1 MAYTYTTAALVKDRI
16 MAVDSFSTS
25 TNPTLSTIDKWI
37 QQISERINQKTG
49 RVWGETE
56 YEEYIDYSGKD
67 RITLKYA
74 PITEVISV
82 EHDPYPLGAS
92 NAGTWDTKVE
102 DTDYAVYKKEGQI
115 VPLASWNPRDGLKR
129 IRITYKA
136 GYTTTPLMVEELAT
150 DMVAIKVLDSLLF
163 SKGND
168 ITSGGSISIGQVNI
182 VDPSD
187 YGVSNYNR
195 LRLNVDELMKDIVG
209 QGFYR
214 YSDG

>member
-1 MAYTYTTAALVKDRI
+1 MTYKYTTADLVRARL
-16 MAVDSFSTS
+16 MAEDPFTTNTS
-25 TNPTLSTIDKWI
+25 PTVNTVERWI
-37 QQISERINQKTG
+37 QQVSERINQKTG

-56 YEEYIDYSGKD
+56 YEEYVDYSGME
-67 RITLKYA
+67 RITLKHA

-92 NAGTWDTKVE
+92 NAGTWDTKIE
-102 DTDYAVYKKEGQI
+102 DTDYTVYKTQGQI

-129 IRITYKA
+129 IRVTYKA
-136 GYTTTPLMVEELAT
+136 GYEQTPLMVEELAT

-168 ITSGGSISIGQVNI
+168 VTTGGSISIGQVNI

-187 YGVSNYNR
+187 YGVANYNR
-195 LRLNVDELMKDIVG
+195 LRLNVDELMKDIAG
-209 QGFYR
+209 QGYYR
-214 YSDG
+214 YQHA